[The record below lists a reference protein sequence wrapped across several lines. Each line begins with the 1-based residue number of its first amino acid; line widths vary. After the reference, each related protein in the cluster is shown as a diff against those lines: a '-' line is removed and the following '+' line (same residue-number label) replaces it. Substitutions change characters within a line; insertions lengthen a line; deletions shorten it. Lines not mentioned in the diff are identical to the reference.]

1 MDSVWVDATLETLLQ
16 VSGTLACIKHSLAN
30 LVGIPV
36 IAVKEEV

>member
-1 MDSVWVDATLETLLQ
+1 MDSVGVDATLEMLLQ

-36 IAVKEEV
+36 KTVKEDV